1 MAKYLLINEKLLEK
15 NNLNVD
21 ELILLYKNFNKII
34 KLINNSS
41 NFQFI
46 SNLADKDF
54 LTFTVKNDYIIPTLK
69 KKGIDLLKILMIEV
83 NDNNHIKQVEEISKN
98 LRLKWKGLKPGSMG
112 SPEAITEK
120 LNKWMISNPEYT
132 AEQIYKAADLYLSKE
147 GSNIKYL
154 QRADY
159 FVYKTENGITNSRL
173 SAYIDE
179 IDDFEED
186 GWTNELR

>member
-1 MAKYLLINEKLLEK
+1 MTKYLLINEKILDK
-15 NNLNVD
+15 NDIDVD
-21 ELILLYKNFNKII
+21 DIIYLYKNYNK
-34 KLINNSS
+34 KVALKNTLS

-46 SNLADKDF
+46 DKLNSKSL
-54 LTFTVKNDYIIPTLK
+54 LTYIVKDDIIIPTLTK
-69 KKGIDLLKILMIEV
+69 SAVDLLKTLMIEV
-83 NDNNHIKQVEEISKN
+83 NDNNHISNVDEVAKK
-98 LRLKWKGLKPGSMG
+98 LRLKWKGLKAGSMG
-112 SPEAITEK
+112 SPEAIVEK
-120 LNKWMISNPEYT
+120 LNKWMMANPQYT
-132 AEQIYKAADLYLSKE
+132 PEQIYKAADLYLSKE

>member
-1 MAKYLLINEKLLEK
+1 MAKYLLINEKILSK
-15 NNLNVD
+15 NDLDVD
-21 ELILLYKNFNKII
+21 DIVFLYKNYD
-34 KLINNSS
+34 KLTKLVNTPS
-41 NFQFI
+41 NLKFI
-46 SNLADKDF
+46 SKLSEKGF
-54 LTFTVKNDYIIPTLK
+54 LLFTIQNDYILPILEK
-69 KKGIDLLKILMIEV
+69 DAVKLLKTLMIEV
-83 NDNNHIKQVEEISKN
+83 NDSNYIKGIEEIAKN
-98 LRLKWKGLKPGSMG
+98 LRNKWKGLKAGSMG
-112 SPEAITEK
+112 SPDAIKEK
-120 LNKWMISNPEYT
+120 LNKWMVSNPEYT
-132 AEQIYKAADLYLSKE
+132 PEQIYKAADLYLSKE

>member
-1 MAKYLLINEKLLEK
+1 MAKYLLINEKV
-15 NNLNVD
+15 LN
-21 ELILLYKNFNKII
+21 
-34 KLINNSS
+34 
-41 NFQFI
+41 
-46 SNLADKDF
+46 
-54 LTFTVKNDYIIPTLK
+54 KNDLDVDDIVL
-69 KKGIDLLKILMIEV
+69 
-83 NDNNHIKQVEEISKN
+83 
-98 LRLKWKGLKPGSMG
+98 G
-112 SPEAITEK
+112 SPDAIKEK
-120 LNKWMISNPEYT
+120 LNKWMVSNPEYT
-132 AEQIYKAADLYLSKE
+132 PEQIYKAADLYLSKE